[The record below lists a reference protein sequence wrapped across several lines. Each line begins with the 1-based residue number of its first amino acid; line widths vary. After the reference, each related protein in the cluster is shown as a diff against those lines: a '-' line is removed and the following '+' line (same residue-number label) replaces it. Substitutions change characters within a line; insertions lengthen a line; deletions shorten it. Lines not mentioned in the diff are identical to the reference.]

1 MSHIL
6 VCSPHYGEAH
16 HLYHLHEML
25 PSMLGDDCHSV
36 SNVLAFLSAVGL
48 ARAIAYTVLG
58 RYRILTFYLP
68 VRQ

>member
-1 MSHIL
+1 MF
-6 VCSPHYGEAH
+6 
-16 HLYHLHEML
+16 
-25 PSMLGDDCHSV
+25 PSMLGDDRHSV

-48 ARAIAYTVLG
+48 ATAIAYTVLG